1 MIINCPNCGA
11 PLTHLTSGDVCEY
24 CGTSFPFPECLT
36 VAHQNFYMHEAS
48 AYMPFYSPSIP
59 AQINIYADGELVD
72 SRYVDPFENAISMIQ
87 DYDAYG
93 RRR

>member
-11 PLTHLTSGDVCEY
+11 PLTHLTSGDICEY
-24 CGTSFPFPECLT
+24 CGTSFPFPRC
-36 VAHQNFYMHEAS
+36 QYIDPNFCTCV
-48 AYMPFYSPSIP
+48 PSTYT
-59 AQINIYADGELVD
+59 QIHSLNNKPYLNIYADGELVD
-72 SRYVDPFENAISMIQ
+72 RRYVDPFENAISMMQ